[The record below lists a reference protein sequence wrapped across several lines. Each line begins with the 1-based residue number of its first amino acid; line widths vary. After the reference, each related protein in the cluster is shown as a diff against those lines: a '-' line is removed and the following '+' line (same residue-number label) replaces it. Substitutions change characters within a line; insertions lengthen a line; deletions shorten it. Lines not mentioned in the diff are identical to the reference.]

1 MPKKITVE
9 FLNKV
14 ISNSK
19 TQTYLHSYNM
29 REIVGFVES
38 LSDSKRKELLS
49 DASWNKYPKYVSYR
63 NFAQENPRCHAKSID
78 RMSQFVY
85 SNRQKYPNTYKSIL
99 NHSAG
104 IFLDYAMGNFGG
116 SDRQKLARRGMTS
129 SDARVRKG
137 AARILPI
144 HHLKKMIN
152 DSDYGVKRTVARRI
166 SPASR
171 PDLFINCNNFHPRM
185 EALLSSDIERNTII
199 QRLNELSTDKNW
211 YATKEMSILLD
222 KLSDDDILFFM
233 NLSQGKNRSDIA
245 DYLAERLT

>member
-19 TQTYLHSYNM
+19 IQAYLHAYNI

-49 DASWNKYPKYVSYR
+49 DASWNKYPKYVYYKK
-63 NFAQENPRCHAKSID
+63 FAQENPRCHGKSID
-78 RMSQFVY
+78 KMSQFVY
-85 SNRQKYPNTYKSIL
+85 SNRQKYPNTYKSVL

-104 IFLDYAMGNFGG
+104 IILDYAMDNFGG
-116 SDRQKLARRGMTS
+116 SDRQRLARRGMIST
-129 SDARVRKG
+129 DVRVRKS
-137 AARILPI
+137 AARLLPI
-144 HHLKKMIN
+144 HLLERMIN
-152 DSDYGVKRTVARRI
+152 DSDYGVKRIVTNRI

-185 EALLSSDIERNTII
+185 EALLSSDIEKNTII

-211 YATKEMSILLD
+211 FATKEMTILLD